1 MLSINNINKQEVF
14 RYLGIRGKADENT
27 EKLFYE
33 CEKLLL
39 ENISPRYIMSCFDIE
54 VSENVSL
61 LGTNMCLEGES
72 IKAHLLECSRVVLFC
87 VTLSSKADL
96 LIRQM
101 QVSDLAKGVIIDC
114 CASAAVEQLCDLIQE
129 QLINDY
135 VGEGEYIT
143 SRFSPGYGDLSI
155 EIQGEFLNLLDA
167 PRKIGLSASQNNILM
182 PRKSVTAIV
191 GISDK
196 PQKKLSSSCDACN
209 MEKTCEFRKR
219 GEHCG
224 L

>member
-1 MLSINNINKQEVF
+1 LLSINHINKQEVF
-14 RYLGIRGKADENT
+14 RYLGIRGKADEKT
-27 EKLFYE
+27 EELFYE

-39 ENISPRYIMSCFDIE
+39 ENINPRYIMSCFDIE
-54 VSENVSL
+54 VSEKVSL
-61 LGTNMCLEGES
+61 LNTTMCLEGES

-87 VTLSSKADL
+87 VTLSASADL
-96 LIRQM
+96 LIRQL
-101 QVSDLAKGVIIDC
+101 QISDLAKGVIIDC
-114 CASAAVEQLCDLIQE
+114 CASASVEQFCDLIQE
-129 QLINDY
+129 KLISEY
-135 VGEGEYIT
+135 VGEGQYIT

-155 EIQGEFLNLLDA
+155 EIQAEFLNLLDA

-196 PQKKLSSSCDACN
+196 PQRKLSSNCDACSMN
-209 MEKTCEFRKR
+209 KTCEFRKR